1 MPWRHL
7 SFHSKDDPRMH
18 RDLPRIKRA
27 HSHGAVGAAGTQA
40 GYQSCASIIYQVRTA
55 ETADET
61 GVIGTVELRVVQ
73 QIGGLRGNLQL
84 EALGDG
90 KSSPESE
97 VDVEAAGPAN
107 IAACLGSVAIPVLIW
122 DNASVR
128 SRQSL
133 SGESAGVVFKVAV
146 LLWSDGFS
154 AG

>member
-1 MPWRHL
+1 
-7 SFHSKDDPRMH
+7 MH

-27 HSHGAVGAAGTQA
+27 HSHGAKGAAGTQP

-55 ETADET
+55 ETSDET

-84 EALGDG
+84 ESLGDG
-90 KSSPESE
+90 KSPPESE

-107 IAACLGSVAIPVLIW
+107 ITACLRSVAIPVLIW
-122 DNASVR
+122 DNTSVR
-128 SRQSL
+128 SRQGL

-146 LLWSDGFS
+146 LLGSDGLS
-154 AG
+154 TG

>member
-1 MPWRHL
+1 
-7 SFHSKDDPRMH
+7 MH

-27 HSHGAVGAAGTQA
+27 HSHGAKGAAGTQP

-55 ETADET
+55 ETSDET

-84 EALGDG
+84 ESLGDG

-107 IAACLGSVAIPVLIW
+107 ISACLRSVAIPVLIW
-122 DNASVR
+122 DNTSVLEVLKALWHLQGLAWN
-128 SRQSL
+128 SVYAGSDV
-133 SGESAGVVFKVAV
+133 SGVAH
-146 LLWSDGFS
+146 GN
-154 AG
+154 GKR